1 MIRSLRS
8 LPSLPSPL
16 PRADRALLRIAR
28 TIVPPA
34 DRADWLR
41 SWHAEL
47 WHRHNPRARVVRSA
61 TSRSAADL
69 YPGLVSDAVWLRT
82 EGLRKAF
89 TGTALLCIAFLGGLL
104 FLSALP
110 LLLSLGSMHGLVA
123 FISAHTML
131 FLSEATLVAFVSF
144 ATSSRSIEHTSP
156 EGAFSQLRVQLFLAS
171 KLSLVL
177 LTAFVL
183 SMDLAQP
190 VHALHPFISELL
202 QPQFFVLMA
211 LVGQR
216 WNFRDQDNRCKH
228 CLRTLSTPARVGR
241 PSWNFLDSNGTEL
254 LCKDGHGLLSI
265 PEIETSWRPSS
276 RWIAA

>member
-1 MIRSLRS
+1 MI
-8 LPSLPSPL
+8 PSLPSPL
-16 PRADRALLRIAR
+16 PPLPHLDRALLRLTR
-28 TIVPPA
+28 IVVPA
-34 DRADWLR
+34 ADQADWLR
-41 SWHAEL
+41 SWRAEL
-47 WHRHNPRARVVRSA
+47 WHRHHPRSQASRPG

-69 YPGLVSDAVWLRT
+69 YPGLVSDAIWLRA
-82 EGLRKAF
+82 ECLRQAL
-89 TGTALLCIAFLGGLL
+89 TGTALLCIASLACLLL
-104 FLSALP
+104 FSALP
-110 LLLSLGSMHGLVA
+110 LLVSLGGVRDLIA
-123 FISAHTML
+123 FASSHATL
-131 FLSEATLVAFVSF
+131 FLSEAALVAFVSY
-144 ATSSRSIEHTSP
+144 ATSARSIEHTSR
-156 EGAFSQLRVQLFLAS
+156 EGAFSQFRVQLFLAS

-190 VHALHPFISELL
+190 LHAAHPFISELL

-228 CLRTLSTPARVGR
+228 CLRSLSTPARVGR